1 MFTLRGVNIKLKV
14 SRQNGQHK
22 GPIFVFRSGGP
33 ILPAVKI
40 MIADIARG
48 NFNLSMDHHVFYL
61 ELIPRGF

>member
-33 ILPAVKI
+33 ILLAVKI
-40 MIADIARG
+40 MIADIA
-48 NFNLSMDHHVFYL
+48 
-61 ELIPRGF
+61 